1 MLACTGTAMLH
12 ALLVHRCRVPAARLR
27 GGVQLR
33 LRAASGAHSGWMIMH
48 AQEFESNVWSDI
60 SIVRAGM
67 QWPCCGML
75 TSHILAE
82 CHLLGFGGAGTSVCA
97 GQAAAAFL
105 QRVLHL
111 GTLPLSR
118 NIHELCLISQSG
130 YNKRQGVPALL
141 RGVCMAAG
149 YMDQLVHLLC
159 LAPGS

>member
-1 MLACTGTAMLH
+1 M
-12 ALLVHRCRVPAARLR
+12 ALLWHAYIAHFGRVSLARIWR
-27 GGVQLR
+27 GRDQ
-33 LRAASGAHSGWMIMH
+33 
-48 AQEFESNVWSDI
+48 
-60 SIVRAGM
+60 
-67 QWPCCGML
+67 
-75 TSHILAE
+75 
-82 CHLLGFGGAGTSVCA
+82 CA